1 MVIVYS
7 VEECPWCHKVKKY
20 LDKLQVGYEERNIDY
35 NEEYANEC
43 IKISGDNLVPVTT
56 IDGEEYVVGFDK
68 EKLDKLLCL

>member
-35 NEEYANEC
+35 NEEY
-43 IKISGDNLVPVTT
+43 
-56 IDGEEYVVGFDK
+56 VVGFDK